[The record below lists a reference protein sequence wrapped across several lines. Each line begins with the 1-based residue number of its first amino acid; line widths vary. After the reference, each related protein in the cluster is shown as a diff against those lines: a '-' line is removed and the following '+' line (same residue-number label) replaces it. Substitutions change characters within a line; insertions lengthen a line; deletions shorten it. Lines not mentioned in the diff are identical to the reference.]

1 MLGAI
6 GLCGSN
12 ARIEMCTK
20 SFEDGSGWVAARKG
34 KKYQGKL
41 PCQQEPKQ
49 GATSSVCPRNRANY
63 PSFDLYVPLSLTN
76 YLRS

>member
-1 MLGAI
+1 MWI
-6 GLCGSN
+6 
-12 ARIEMCTK
+12 K

-34 KKYQGKL
+34 EKDQGKL

-63 PSFDLYVPLSLTN
+63 PSFDLYVSLDLTN
-76 YLRS
+76 YLLS